1 MKKIFSLLLA
11 LLLVA
16 GMAVPAYADVNQSR
30 AVIGADLSDEQVE
43 AVYGMFGIRR
53 GDAIELKMTNAEE
66 RTYLEGYVDN
76 SLIGTR
82 SISCVYVELLPEGSG
97 MSVTTSNINWCTGEM
112 YISALATAGIT
123 DANIVVAAP
132 FEVSGTAA
140 LSGVYKAYE
149 DMTGKKL
156 DDLAKLV
163 STQEL
168 TVTGELAAQIGAM
181 DSTAIVNELKLMLD
195 VTQTM
200 SDDEI
205 RAEIREIASRYNVNL
220 TNTQVEQLLSLCRSL
235 EGLDADSLKARV
247 QEVQNT
253 LQKVSDAKTK
263 VVGFVQGVKKVV
275 DSISGFFDKIKDAA
289 KQMKEENKHMGTTM
303 RRINDRISL
312 YGNVNRGIKDGDFWQ
327 GSYVSIEGSN
337 AVIYGSA
344 QDDYIITRGRV
355 TGFTLLGNGTNVT
368 VGNDSMPSLRF
379 LMKLA
384 DGKEAQVDIIYNK
397 VDAFKNAIGVL

>member
-30 AVIGADLSDEQVE
+30 AVIGADLSDAQVE

-235 EGLDADSLKARV
+235 EGLDAESLKARV
-247 QEVQNT
+247 QDVQNT

-275 DSISGFFDKIKDAA
+275 DSVSGFFDKIKDIMA
-289 KQMKEENKHMGTTM
+289 
-303 RRINDRISL
+303 
-312 YGNVNRGIKDGDFWQ
+312 
-327 GSYVSIEGSN
+327 
-337 AVIYGSA
+337 
-344 QDDYIITRGRV
+344 
-355 TGFTLLGNGTNVT
+355 
-368 VGNDSMPSLRF
+368 RF
-379 LMKLA
+379 
-384 DGKEAQVDIIYNK
+384 
-397 VDAFKNAIGVL
+397 

>member
-1 MKKIFSLLLA
+1 MKKILSLILA

-30 AVIGADLSDEQVE
+30 AVIGADLTEEQVDS
-43 AVYGMFGIRR
+43 VYGMFGHRR
-53 GDAIELKMTNAEE
+53 GEAIELKMTNAEE
-66 RTYLEGYVDN
+66 RTYLEGYVDD

-82 SISCVYVELLPEGSG
+82 SISCVYVELLPAGSG

-123 DANIVVAAP
+123 DANIIVAAP

-181 DSTAIVNELKLMLD
+181 DSTSIVNELKLMLD

-200 SDDEI
+200 TDDEI
-205 RAEIREIASRYNVNL
+205 RTEIREIASRYNVSL

-235 EGLDADSLKARV
+235 EGLDAEALKARV
-247 QEVQNT
+247 EEVQGT

-275 DSISGFFDKIKDAA
+275 DSVSGFFDKIKD
-289 KQMKEENKHMGTTM
+289 
-303 RRINDRISL
+303 
-312 YGNVNRGIKDGDFWQ
+312 
-327 GSYVSIEGSN
+327 
-337 AVIYGSA
+337 
-344 QDDYIITRGRV
+344 IIA
-355 TGFTLLGNGTNVT
+355 
-368 VGNDSMPSLRF
+368 RF
-379 LMKLA
+379 
-384 DGKEAQVDIIYNK
+384 
-397 VDAFKNAIGVL
+397 

>member
-53 GDAIELKMTNAEE
+53 GEAIELKMTNAEE

-82 SISCVYVELLPEGSG
+82 SISCVYVELLPAGSG

-123 DANIVVAAP
+123 DASIVVAAP

-168 TVTGELAAQIGAM
+168 TITGELAAEIGSM
-181 DSTAIVNELKLMLD
+181 DSTAIVNELKMMLD

-220 TNTQVEQLLSLCRSL
+220 TNTQVEQLLTLCRSL
-235 EGLDADSLKARV
+235 EGLDAESLKARV
-247 QEVQNT
+247 QDVQNT

-275 DSISGFFDKIKDAA
+275 ESVSGFFDKIKDIMA
-289 KQMKEENKHMGTTM
+289 
-303 RRINDRISL
+303 
-312 YGNVNRGIKDGDFWQ
+312 
-327 GSYVSIEGSN
+327 
-337 AVIYGSA
+337 
-344 QDDYIITRGRV
+344 
-355 TGFTLLGNGTNVT
+355 
-368 VGNDSMPSLRF
+368 RF
-379 LMKLA
+379 
-384 DGKEAQVDIIYNK
+384 
-397 VDAFKNAIGVL
+397 

>member
-43 AVYGMFGIRR
+43 AVYGMFDIRR
-53 GDAIELKMTNAEE
+53 GEAIELKMTNAEE

-168 TVTGELAAQIGAM
+168 TITGELAAEIGSM
-181 DSTAIVNELKLMLD
+181 DSTAIVNELKMMLD

-235 EGLDADSLKARV
+235 EGLDAESLKARV

-275 DSISGFFDKIKDAA
+275 ASVSGFFDKIKD
-289 KQMKEENKHMGTTM
+289 
-303 RRINDRISL
+303 
-312 YGNVNRGIKDGDFWQ
+312 
-327 GSYVSIEGSN
+327 
-337 AVIYGSA
+337 
-344 QDDYIITRGRV
+344 IIA
-355 TGFTLLGNGTNVT
+355 
-368 VGNDSMPSLRF
+368 RF
-379 LMKLA
+379 
-384 DGKEAQVDIIYNK
+384 
-397 VDAFKNAIGVL
+397 

>member
-30 AVIGADLSDEQVE
+30 TVIGADLSDEQVE

-220 TNTQVEQLLSLCRSL
+220 TNTQVEQLLSLCRSM
-235 EGLDADSLKARV
+235 EGLDAESLKARV
-247 QEVQNT
+247 QDVQNT

-275 DSISGFFDKIKDAA
+275 DSVSGFFDKIKDIMA
-289 KQMKEENKHMGTTM
+289 
-303 RRINDRISL
+303 
-312 YGNVNRGIKDGDFWQ
+312 
-327 GSYVSIEGSN
+327 
-337 AVIYGSA
+337 
-344 QDDYIITRGRV
+344 
-355 TGFTLLGNGTNVT
+355 
-368 VGNDSMPSLRF
+368 RF
-379 LMKLA
+379 
-384 DGKEAQVDIIYNK
+384 
-397 VDAFKNAIGVL
+397 

>member
-220 TNTQVEQLLSLCRSL
+220 TNTQVEQLLTLCRSL
-235 EGLDADSLKARV
+235 EGLDAESLKARV
-247 QEVQNT
+247 QDVQNT

-275 DSISGFFDKIKDAA
+275 DSVSGFFDKIKDIMA
-289 KQMKEENKHMGTTM
+289 
-303 RRINDRISL
+303 
-312 YGNVNRGIKDGDFWQ
+312 
-327 GSYVSIEGSN
+327 
-337 AVIYGSA
+337 
-344 QDDYIITRGRV
+344 
-355 TGFTLLGNGTNVT
+355 
-368 VGNDSMPSLRF
+368 RF
-379 LMKLA
+379 
-384 DGKEAQVDIIYNK
+384 
-397 VDAFKNAIGVL
+397 

>member
-30 AVIGADLSDEQVE
+30 AVIGADLSDAQVE

-53 GDAIELKMTNAEE
+53 GEAIELKMTNAEE

-82 SISCVYVELLPEGSG
+82 SISCVYVELLPAGSG

-123 DANIVVAAP
+123 DASIVVAAP

-181 DSTAIVNELKLMLD
+181 DSTAIVNELKMMLD

-205 RAEIREIASRYNVNL
+205 RAQIREIAGRYNVNL

-247 QEVQNT
+247 EEVQGT

-275 DSISGFFDKIKDAA
+275 DSVSGFFDKI
-289 KQMKEENKHMGTTM
+289 
-303 RRINDRISL
+303 R
-312 YGNVNRGIKDGDFWQ
+312 
-327 GSYVSIEGSN
+327 
-337 AVIYGSA
+337 
-344 QDDYIITRGRV
+344 
-355 TGFTLLGNGTNVT
+355 
-368 VGNDSMPSLRF
+368 
-379 LMKLA
+379 
-384 DGKEAQVDIIYNK
+384 DII
-397 VDAFKNAIGVL
+397 ARF

>member
-30 AVIGADLSDEQVE
+30 TVIGADLSDEQVE

-205 RAEIREIASRYNVNL
+205 RAEIREIASRYNVSL

-275 DSISGFFDKIKDAA
+275 DSVSGFFDKIKDIMA
-289 KQMKEENKHMGTTM
+289 
-303 RRINDRISL
+303 
-312 YGNVNRGIKDGDFWQ
+312 
-327 GSYVSIEGSN
+327 
-337 AVIYGSA
+337 
-344 QDDYIITRGRV
+344 
-355 TGFTLLGNGTNVT
+355 
-368 VGNDSMPSLRF
+368 RF
-379 LMKLA
+379 
-384 DGKEAQVDIIYNK
+384 
-397 VDAFKNAIGVL
+397 

>member
-1 MKKIFSLLLA
+1 MKKILSLMLA

-30 AVIGADLSDEQVE
+30 AVIGADLTEEQVE

-53 GDAIELKMTNAEE
+53 GEAIELKMTNAEE

-82 SISCVYVELLPEGSG
+82 SISCVYVELLPAGSG

-205 RAEIREIASRYNVNL
+205 RAQIREIAGRYNVNL

-235 EGLDADSLKARV
+235 EGLDAESLKARV
-247 QEVQNT
+247 QDVQNT

-275 DSISGFFDKIKDAA
+275 DSVSGFFDKIKD
-289 KQMKEENKHMGTTM
+289 
-303 RRINDRISL
+303 
-312 YGNVNRGIKDGDFWQ
+312 
-327 GSYVSIEGSN
+327 
-337 AVIYGSA
+337 
-344 QDDYIITRGRV
+344 IIA
-355 TGFTLLGNGTNVT
+355 
-368 VGNDSMPSLRF
+368 RF
-379 LMKLA
+379 
-384 DGKEAQVDIIYNK
+384 
-397 VDAFKNAIGVL
+397 